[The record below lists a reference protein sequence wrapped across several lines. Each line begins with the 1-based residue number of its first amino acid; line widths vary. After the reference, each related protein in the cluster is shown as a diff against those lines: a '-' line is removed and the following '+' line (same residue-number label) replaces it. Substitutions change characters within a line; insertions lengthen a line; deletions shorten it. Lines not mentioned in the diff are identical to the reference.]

1 MLFIYCVNKT
11 FEVIVR
17 NLQTKNNNE
26 LINTNMKTSH
36 IYPGA
41 NTLNAYI
48 NIKGCNEAI
57 EFYKK
62 AFYAKEK
69 LRLLMPNGLIGHAE
83 ITIEGSLLMLAEE
96 NPEWGTKSPQ
106 TLGGNPMTFG
116 LYVEDVDK
124 SFQKAVDAGATVI
137 SPVKDE
143 FYGDRVGQVLDPFGY
158 KWMITTHKEDVSGEE
173 MQKRMDKMF
182 SVE

>member
-1 MLFIYCVNKT
+1 
-11 FEVIVR
+11 
-17 NLQTKNNNE
+17 
-26 LINTNMKTSH
+26 
-36 IYPGA
+36 
-41 NTLNAYI
+41 
-48 NIKGCNEAI
+48 
-57 EFYKK
+57 
-62 AFYAKEK
+62 
-69 LRLLMPNGLIGHAE
+69 
-83 ITIEGSLLMLAEE
+83 
-96 NPEWGTKSPQ
+96 
-106 TLGGNPMTFG
+106 MTFG